1 MRQRKQ
7 IPDAFLLVVATLV
20 VVGCS
25 GRTTRTPVVV
35 APRSEEAAAPENR
48 SALSL
53 PLVMPVT
60 RWRVRME
67 SILDQVQDSRPP
79 DRLAV
84 QGLVQW
90 ELSRDPVGALRGRGV
105 VDSFTVRSS
114 LDSTARASVAPA
126 LLMDVVLDST
136 TVRVMPR
143 PVLTN
148 SCDRPETVAAS
159 LAREVLI
166 RIPNGMTVG
175 ATWRDSSVTFLCRD
189 GVPLTVTTMTRTRL
203 VELSSRRGVIERVGV
218 MRVSG
223 SGGPVYRAMTVQ
235 GEGDTRDR
243 VELDLTRGTV
253 DRLRGERTL
262 TLRIMPRP
270 VTTRPRPVI
279 ATAPTQTVVV
289 TQRVTT
295 TVDRLPN

>member
-7 IPDAFLLVVATLV
+7 IPGAFPLVVATLV
-20 VVGCS
+20 LVGCS
-25 GRTTRTPVVV
+25 GRTPPTPVVV
-35 APRSEEAAAPENR
+35 APRSEDAAPPDNR
-48 SALSL
+48 SVLSL
-53 PLVMPVT
+53 PSVIPVT

-67 SILDQVQDSRPP
+67 STLDQAQDSRPP

-90 ELSRDPVGALRGRGV
+90 ELSRDPMGALRGRGV

-114 LDSTARASVAPA
+114 LDSAARASVAPA
-126 LLMDVVLDST
+126 LLIDVVLDST

-166 RIPNGMTVG
+166 RIPNGMPVG

-189 GVPLTVTTMTRTRL
+189 GVPLTVMTMTRTRL

-223 SGGPVYRAMTVQ
+223 SGGAVYRAMTVQ

-243 VELDLTRGTV
+243 VELDLLRGTV

-262 TLRIMPRP
+262 ALRIMPRP

-279 ATAPTQTVVV
+279 AMAPTQTVVV